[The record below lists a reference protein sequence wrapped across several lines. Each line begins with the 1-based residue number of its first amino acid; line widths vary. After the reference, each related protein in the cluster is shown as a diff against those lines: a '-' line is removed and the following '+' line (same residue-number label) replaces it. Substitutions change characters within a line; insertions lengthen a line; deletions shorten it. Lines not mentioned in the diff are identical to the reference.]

1 MKTWDISEKAGL
13 LLWEG
18 KGLWLWQF
26 VCGQKA
32 NSGASVPYDFYMNK
46 IGDSKS
52 RNKRRCFEEGENTS
66 TTAKNICFNCLPSSL
81 QAVKLFTLG
90 KIRNRRAFQT
100 VLYLFS
106 VFLDRSFLMQP
117 SSEYLLARDTKRN
130 CLHYPFLFMG
140 FSQDKLYHTW

>member
-52 RNKRRCFEEGENTS
+52 RNKRRCFEEGESTS

-90 KIRNRRAFQT
+90 KIRNRRDFQT
-100 VLYLFS
+100 VCTVSIFCVPGLLFLHAT
-106 VFLDRSFLMQP
+106 FIWKLACQRHQKKLFALFFSFHGILP
-117 SSEYLLARDTKRN
+117 R
-130 CLHYPFLFMG
+130 
-140 FSQDKLYHTW
+140 